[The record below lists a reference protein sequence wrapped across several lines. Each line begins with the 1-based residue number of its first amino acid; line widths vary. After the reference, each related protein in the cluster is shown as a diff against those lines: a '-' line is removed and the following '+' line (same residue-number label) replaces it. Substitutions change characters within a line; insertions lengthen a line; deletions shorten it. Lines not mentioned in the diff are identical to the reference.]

1 MQGNRYIKIINI
13 IIYSSFWLGVSPQMG
28 ITYVSR
34 MYGSRASDKFITS
47 DSEDLL
53 QNLESSKGSVMAD
66 RGFLI
71 SGILNDMG
79 EHIELKDYIYVYK

>member
-1 MQGNRYIKIINI
+1 
-13 IIYSSFWLGVSPQMG
+13 
-28 ITYVSR
+28 
-34 MYGSRASDKFITS
+34 MYGGRASDEFITS
-47 DSEDLL
+47 DSDDLL

-79 EHIELKDYIYVYK
+79 EQIELNAYIFIQITDNKVSSLYFSRNACTRSGP

>member
-1 MQGNRYIKIINI
+1 
-13 IIYSSFWLGVSPQMG
+13 
-28 ITYVSR
+28 
-34 MYGSRASDKFITS
+34 MYGGCASDKFITS
-47 DSEDLL
+47 DSDDLL

-79 EHIELKDYIYVYK
+79 EQIELKAYIYAYK

>member
-1 MQGNRYIKIINI
+1 
-13 IIYSSFWLGVSPQMG
+13 
-28 ITYVSR
+28 
-34 MYGSRASDKFITS
+34 MYGGRASDEFITS
-47 DSEDLL
+47 DSDDLL

-79 EHIELKDYIYVYK
+79 EQIELNAGLNTSTPLCVSSNFLK

>member
-1 MQGNRYIKIINI
+1 
-13 IIYSSFWLGVSPQMG
+13 
-28 ITYVSR
+28 
-34 MYGSRASDKFITS
+34 MYGGRASDKFITS

-79 EHIELKDYIYVYK
+79 VKLHMPSLTYSHLWTDPNQKLECIMMLII